1 MKITKKITS
10 IVLAL
15 LLAVS
20 ALAGLAIT
28 VNAADPTGTFTL
40 DITKYDV
47 KGDGANGNVVTGTDS
62 NLTGTTADAPTG
74 KTPLAGVKFTM
85 AKVADWNAAAPSLAD
100 AATAYNAS
108 TTKIESAATDVN
120 GHTTIETTVPG
131 IYYVVETTSPA
142 AVTDARAGFLVSLPM
157 TSKADGKTQLDT
169 VYVYPKNLTTLAG
182 AKLTKT
188 VNTVAYDSTNIKVA
202 PVFKLYAGTDA
213 TGTLIATYTLA
224 TSSATA
230 TAVKNT
236 DAEKYATVTVG
247 VKDGVMAVDGL
258 PTNDNGTTADYCW
271 VEASGITLTDD
282 TVLPVNSTPIT
293 FQVVKNA
300 NSTIVTNASA
310 DNFGTFTYGN
320 GTAAAHA
327 ATLDNSTTPTILK
340 TVDKATAG
348 MGETV
353 TWTITPSVPADIDTY
368 KTYKVTDNVPSTLD
382 IDSATVKLDG
392 TEYTGVTPSI
402 GNGYV
407 TVDFAGKFAE
417 LKGKVLTIEIATHI
431 NERAVPNTDIEN
443 TASLEFKNSFD
454 VTGTPSATAKTV
466 TGGFSIIKKAD
477 SETGTAMADVEFLL
491 QTADGKNVKVTP
503 VAGGGVQPLA
513 AYPTAGYYA
522 ADVSATDVTD
532 EDATVKT
539 NSDGKIFVK
548 GLAQGTT
555 YQLVEIKTNTG
566 YQLLTDAKTVNI
578 TPTTYAE
585 AGDYTIVNVKQPD
598 LPLTGGMGTI
608 IFTIVGVALIGGAA
622 FLFIRS
628 RKSKKEEA

>member
-1 MKITKKITS
+1 S

-47 KGDGANGNVVTGTDS
+47 KGDGSNYDVVTGTDS
-62 NLTGTTADAPTG
+62 TLTGTTADAPSG

-85 AKVADWNAAAPSLAD
+85 AKVADWNAAAPSLED
-100 AATAYNAS
+100 AAAIYLDEATP
-108 TTKIESAATDVN
+108 KIESAATDVN
-120 GHTTIETTVPG
+120 GHTTIQTTDPG
-131 IYYVVETTSPA
+131 IYCVVETTSPA
-142 AVTDARAGFLVSLPM
+142 AVTLRQAFLVSLPM
-157 TSKADGKTQLDT
+157 TSADGQSLLNT

-188 VNTVAYDSTNIKVA
+188 MNQAAYDNTNVKVA

-224 TSSATA
+224 TSTVPA

-236 DAEKYATVTVG
+236 TDEKYTTVTVG

-258 PTNDNGTTADYCW
+258 PTNDNDGATANYCW

-282 TVLPVNSTPIT
+282 TVLPVNSTPIP
-293 FQVVKNA
+293 FQVVNNA

-443 TASLEFKNSFD
+443 SARLEFKNSFD
-454 VTGTPSATAKTV
+454 VTGAPSATAKTV

-477 SETGTAMADVEFLL
+477 SETGTPMADVEFLL
-491 QTADGKNVKVTP
+491 QTADGKNVKVTA
-503 VAGGGVQPLA
+503 VQGGGVQPLA
-513 AYPTAGYYA
+513 SDPTPTPGYYA

-532 EDATVKT
+532 ADATVKT

-578 TPTTYAE
+578 TPSSYAR

-608 IFTIVGVALIGGAA
+608 IFTVSGVALIGLATT

-628 RKSKKEEA
+628 RKSKRKAA

>member
-47 KGDGANGNVVTGTDS
+47 KGDGSNYDVVTGTDS
-62 NLTGTTADAPTG
+62 TLTGTTADAPSG

-85 AKVADWNAAAPSLAD
+85 AKVADWNAAAPSLED
-100 AATAYNAS
+100 AAAIYLDEATP
-108 TTKIESAATDVN
+108 KIESAATDVN
-120 GHTTIETTVPG
+120 GHTTIQTTDPG
-131 IYYVVETTSPA
+131 IYCVVETTSPA
-142 AVTDARAGFLVSLPM
+142 AVTLRQAFLVSLPM
-157 TSKADGKTQLDT
+157 TSADGQSLLNT

-188 VNTVAYDSTNIKVA
+188 MNQAAYDNTNVKVA

-224 TSSATA
+224 TSTVPA

-236 DAEKYATVTVG
+236 TDEKYTTVTVG

-258 PTNDNGTTADYCW
+258 PTNDNDGATANYCW

-282 TVLPVNSTPIT
+282 TVLPVNSTPIP
-293 FQVVKNA
+293 FQVVNNA

-353 TWTITPSVPADIDTY
+353 TWTISPSVPADINTY